1 MKYAIR
7 EITLG
12 KFHQKVAFKSLQIR
26 FRTGV
31 PFVQI
36 HKKNF
41 SPDKLEETQTL
52 FIIILL
58 RIRCMFFENF
68 CFQSMMGIFFFFLW
82 EAIIWKTCRLKQIS
96 KWEINL
102 IKKFRAGVQSF
113 YRYEFRQSFKNCL
126 DSYLLCKNEIVAAAH
141 YYLHCSN
148 ENNNND
154 SAVQY

>member
-12 KFHQKVAFKSLQIR
+12 KFHQEVAFKSLQIR

-31 PFVQI
+31 PFVQN
-36 HKKNF
+36 HKKNL

-68 CFQSMMGIFFFFLW
+68 CFECMMGIFFAFFLF
-82 EAIIWKTCRLKQIS
+82 EKQ
-96 KWEINL
+96 
-102 IKKFRAGVQSF
+102 
-113 YRYEFRQSFKNCL
+113 
-126 DSYLLCKNEIVAAAH
+126 
-141 YYLHCSN
+141 
-148 ENNNND
+148 
-154 SAVQY
+154 